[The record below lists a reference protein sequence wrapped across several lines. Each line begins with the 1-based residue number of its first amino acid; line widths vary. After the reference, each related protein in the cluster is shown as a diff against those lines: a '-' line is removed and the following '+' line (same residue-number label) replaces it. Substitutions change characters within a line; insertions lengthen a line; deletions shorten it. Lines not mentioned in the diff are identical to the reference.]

1 MKKKI
6 SLATIVFVGISAL
19 IAILALFGAIKL
31 EGFFFSL
38 LFTFITLTVAGILTI
53 GLCDMLERKNK
64 MAIISTSLI
73 ALSSLLVVLC
83 FWTNLDDT
91 EGYMNLTLIISTL
104 SVCFNLISSSILK
117 LGKHYRPLQT
127 FAYISYSATALYLIL
142 SFLGAIKLEDSH
154 LKIFILFIILSFVS
168 LCLLAIFSKKQPAE
182 NTSDEYVKITKK
194 EYNELIEKKEQLE
207 KLLKEGK

>member
-73 ALSSLLVVLC
+73 ALSSL
-83 FWTNLDDT
+83 DSK
-91 EGYMNLTLIISTL
+91 LI
-104 SVCFNLISSSILK
+104 
-117 LGKHYRPLQT
+117 
-127 FAYISYSATALYLIL
+127 
-142 SFLGAIKLEDSH
+142 
-154 LKIFILFIILSFVS
+154 
-168 LCLLAIFSKKQPAE
+168 KK
-182 NTSDEYVKITKK
+182 
-194 EYNELIEKKEQLE
+194 
-207 KLLKEGK
+207 